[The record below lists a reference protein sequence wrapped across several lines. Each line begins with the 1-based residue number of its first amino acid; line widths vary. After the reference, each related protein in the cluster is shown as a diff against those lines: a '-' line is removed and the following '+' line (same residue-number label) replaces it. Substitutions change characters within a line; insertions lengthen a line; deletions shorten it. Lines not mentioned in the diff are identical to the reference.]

1 MSICFVAH
9 NAYGALSRTPTG
21 HIGGIERQQALVARW
36 LASRGWRVS
45 MLTWHEGGPPE
56 EVIDGVTVIKMCRRD
71 AGCSRLRFFHPRWT
85 SLHRALR
92 RADADVYYYNCG
104 DLGLGQLVL
113 WCHRHRRKC
122 VYSVASNA
130 DCEAALPLLQPL
142 RERLLYRYGLGRAD
156 RVIAQTRCQE
166 RLLREGFG
174 VDPVVV
180 PLPCE
185 DLDGRDTALPQAPGD
200 PSPRVLWV
208 GRLSPEKRV
217 EWLLDVAERCPEF
230 TFDVLGAANDR
241 SEYEAAL
248 KRRASGIPHVIM
260 HGRVPHSEMGP
271 FYRRAAVLCC
281 TSSIEGFPNTFLEA
295 WSCAV
300 PVVTTFDPDNLV
312 ARRGLG
318 WVGHTVEELAGQIRT
333 ALTSQNV
340 RQAAAS
346 AARAY
351 YQANHAVEV
360 VLPRFEEVLLD
371 LMGRRAESRTSQ

>member
-1 MSICFVAH
+1 MSVCFVAH
-9 NAYGALSRTPTG
+9 NAYGALSRTPTS

-36 LASRGWRVS
+36 LTSRGWRVS

-56 EVIDGVTVIKMCRRD
+56 EVIDGVKVIKMCRRD
-71 AGCSRLRFFHPRWT
+71 AGYYGLRFFHPRWT

-92 RADADVYYYNCG
+92 KADADVYYYNCG

-113 WCHRHRRKC
+113 WCHRHRRTC
-122 VYSVASNA
+122 VYSIASNA
-130 DCEAALPLLQPL
+130 DCETSLPFLQPL
-142 RERLLYRYGLGRAD
+142 RERVLYRYGLGHAD
-156 RVIAQTRCQE
+156 RVIAQTRWQA

-180 PLPCE
+180 PLPCAE
-185 DLDGRDTALPQAPGD
+185 LDGRDTALPQAPGGQ
-200 PSPRVLWV
+200 SPRVLWV
-208 GRLSPEKRV
+208 GRFSPEKRL
-217 EWLLDVAERCPEF
+217 EWLLDVAERCPQF
-230 TFDVLGAANDR
+230 TFDVLGAANDQ
-241 SEYEAAL
+241 SEYGAAL
-248 KRRASGIPHVIM
+248 MRRASSIPNVIM
-260 HGRVPHSEMGP
+260 HGRVRHSEMGR

-281 TSSIEGFPNTFLEA
+281 TSVIEGFPNAFLEA

-312 ARRGLG
+312 ASRGLG
-318 WVGHTVEELAGQIRT
+318 WVGHTVEELAGQIGT
-333 ALTSQNV
+333 ALTSQRE

-351 YQANHAVEV
+351 YRANHAVEV
-360 VLPRFEEVLLD
+360 VLPQFEGVLLD